1 MPLSPIKAACVGL
14 LLQLAPMQ
22 AHAQTLPIYK
32 RPAVPIE
39 RRVQDL
45 VGRMTVT
52 EKARQLDMYS
62 GLDFVD
68 KRADGTHAA
77 SDAQLRTETAEK
89 TWGSLGVGSLH
100 DLYAPAA
107 LSNEIQRWVM
117 AHSRLGIPVL
127 FIEEGLH
134 GFSDA
139 ALDGTLYPQSINLAA
154 TWNPDMARETAA
166 GIASEARASGVDMIL
181 GPVLDVAREPRWGRV
196 EEDFGEDP
204 YLTGVLGAAY
214 VAGMQGTSLAT
225 DHSVIAEPKH
235 FAGHGSLEGGLNTAP
250 VHAGE
255 REIRTIM
262 LRSFEPAIRQS
273 HAMGAMAA
281 YHEIDGIPVTAN
293 PWLLTSVLRKEWGF
307 QGFVLSDLGA
317 IRLLYDTHHVAATPG
332 DAVRMALTSGVDMQ
346 FYDFDHDTFQGA
358 IIQGI
363 TRGKL
368 SPAVLDQAVSRVLRA
383 KFALGLFDHPFVAPS
398 LPARIRRSPAHLA
411 TALESA
417 RESVC
422 LLKNERNLLPL
433 SKRLGR
439 IAVIG
444 PNAVSAQA
452 GDYANIPHQA
462 KMVSLLDGVRAA
474 VSPGTTVVS
483 DDGNDIDAAVA
494 KVKGADAAILGLG
507 EHQGISGEG
516 FDRANLDLP
525 GIQERLLEAVVAT
538 GVPVVLVLENGRPL
552 TIPWAAAHVPAIL
565 EAWYPGERGGQVIAE
580 TVFGDNNPS
589 GHLPITFPRTLGQLP
604 MFYNYDRSK
613 TDNGGYVDSER
624 SPQFPFGYGLS
635 YTTFRYDGL
644 TATPSAPGAP
654 LDVAVTVNV
663 TNTGSRAGDEV
674 VQLYLHPNTSS
685 VETPDRALKGFRRIH
700 LEPGAAQA
708 VVFHLTPYEL
718 EIWNIQKKWV
728 VENGNYTVTVGGSS
742 VDGPSTQFSLKPD
755 VTPDPNGSFHL
766 SPEAATLHGTEI
778 RVAEEHS
785 QVFVGY
791 WDKALEYPSWT
802 IHVPAKG
809 VYKVQVDYSTGNG
822 PTAFEVTIAGQAL
835 ASKTV
840 GTSAWTDYH
849 ALNLGVIKIATP
861 SSVLVTVKPHDPSAW
876 KGINIRSLTLT
887 RSD

>member
-1 MPLSPIKAACVGL
+1 MLLSPVRTAFVGSL
-14 LLQLAPMQ
+14 LLLAPLLV
-22 AHAQTLPIYK
+22 HAQTLPIYK
-32 RPAVPIE
+32 RPTVPIE

-45 VGRMTVT
+45 VHRMTVP
-52 EKARQLDMYS
+52 EKARQLDMYAGS
-62 GLDFVD
+62 DFVD
-68 KRADGTHAA
+68 KHADGTHAA
-77 SDAQLRTETAEK
+77 PDAQFRTEAAAK
-89 TWGSLGVGSLH
+89 TWNDLGVGSLH

-117 AHSRLGIPVL
+117 RHSRLGIPAL

-139 ALDGTLYPQSINLAA
+139 SLDGTLYPQSVNLAA
-154 TWNPDMARETAA
+154 TWNPELARETAA
-166 GIASEARASGVDMIL
+166 GIASEARASGVGMIL

-214 VAGMQGTSLAT
+214 VAGMQGESLAT
-225 DHSVIAEPKH
+225 DHSVISEPKH
-235 FAGHGSLEGGLNTAP
+235 FAGHGSPEGGLNTAP

-255 REIRTIM
+255 REVRTIM

-293 PWLLTSVLRKEWGF
+293 PWLLTSVLRQEWGF
-307 QGFVLSDLGA
+307 RGFVLSDLGA

-332 DAVRMALTSGVDMQ
+332 DAVRMALTAGVDMQ
-346 FYDFDHDTFQGA
+346 FYDFDHDTFQNA

-363 TRGKL
+363 AQGRL

-383 KFALGLFDHPFVAPS
+383 KFALGLFDHPFVDPFLPS
-398 LPARIRRSPAHLA
+398 RVRRSPAHLA
-411 TALESA
+411 TALEST
-417 RESVC
+417 RESLC
-422 LLKNERNLLPL
+422 LLKNEKSLLPL

-462 KMVSLLDGVRAA
+462 KMISLLDGVRAT

-483 DDGNDIDAAVA
+483 DDGSDIDAAVA
-494 KVKGADAAILGLG
+494 KVKGADVAILGLG

-516 FDRANLDLP
+516 FDRASLDLP
-525 GIQERLLEAVVAT
+525 GTQERLLEAVAAT

-580 TVFGDNNPS
+580 TLFGDIVPS
-589 GHLPITFPRTLGQLP
+589 GHLPITFPRSLGQLP
-604 MFYNYDRSK
+604 DFYNYDRSK
-613 TDNGGYVDSER
+613 TSNGGYVDSDR
-624 SPQFPFGYGLS
+624 SPQYPFGYGLS

-654 LDVAVTVNV
+654 VDVAVKVNV
-663 TNTGSRAGDEV
+663 TNTGARAGDEV
-674 VQLYLHPNTSS
+674 VQLYLHPNMSS
-685 VETPDRALKGFRRIH
+685 VETPSRALKGFRRIH
-700 LEPGAAQA
+700 LEPGAART
-708 VVFHLTPYEL
+708 VTFHLTPYEL
-718 EIWNIQKKWV
+718 EIWNIQRKWV
-728 VENGNYTVTVGGSS
+728 VENGDYTVTVGGSS
-742 VDGPSTQFSLKPD
+742 VDGPATQFSLKPA
-755 VTPDPNGSFHL
+755 VPPSPDGSFRL
-766 SPEAATLHGTEI
+766 TPEVATLHGTEI
-778 RVAEEHS
+778 RVTEEHG

-809 VYKVQVDYSTGNG
+809 TYKVQVDYSTGNG
-822 PTAFEVTIAGQAL
+822 PTAFDVSIAGQTL
-835 ASKTV
+835 TSKAV

-849 ALNLGVIKIATP
+849 TLTLGVVKITKP
-861 SSVLVTVKPHDPSAW
+861 GSVLVTAKPHDPSAW

>member
-1 MPLSPIKAACVGL
+1 MLLSPVRTAFVGSL
-14 LLQLAPMQ
+14 LLLAPLLV
-22 AHAQTLPIYK
+22 HAQTLPIYK
-32 RPAVPIE
+32 RPTVPIE

-45 VGRMTVT
+45 VHRMTVP
-52 EKARQLDMYS
+52 EKARQLDMYAGS
-62 GLDFVD
+62 DFVD
-68 KRADGTHAA
+68 KHADGTHAA
-77 SDAQLRTETAEK
+77 PDAQFRTEAAAK
-89 TWGSLGVGSLH
+89 TWNDLGVGSLH

-117 AHSRLGIPVL
+117 RHSRLGIPAL

-139 ALDGTLYPQSINLAA
+139 SLDGTLYPQSVNLAA
-154 TWNPDMARETAA
+154 TWNPELARETAA

-214 VAGMQGTSLAT
+214 VAGMQGESLAT
-225 DHSVIAEPKH
+225 DHSVISEPKH
-235 FAGHGSLEGGLNTAP
+235 FAGHGSPEGGLNTAP

-255 REIRTIM
+255 REVRTIM

-293 PWLLTSVLRKEWGF
+293 PWLLTSVLRQEWGF
-307 QGFVLSDLGA
+307 RGFVLSDLGA

-332 DAVRMALTSGVDMQ
+332 DAVRMALTAGVDMQ
-346 FYDFDHDTFQGA
+346 FYDFDHDTFQNA

-363 TRGKL
+363 AQGRL

-383 KFALGLFDHPFVAPS
+383 KFALGLFDHPFVDPFLPS
-398 LPARIRRSPAHLA
+398 RVRRSPAHLA
-411 TALESA
+411 TALEST
-417 RESVC
+417 RESLC
-422 LLKNERNLLPL
+422 LLKNEKSLLPL

-462 KMVSLLDGVRAA
+462 KMISLLDGVRAT

-483 DDGNDIDAAVA
+483 DDGSDIDAAVA
-494 KVKGADAAILGLG
+494 KVKGADVAILGLG

-516 FDRANLDLP
+516 FDRASLDLP
-525 GIQERLLEAVVAT
+525 GTQERLLEAVAAT

-580 TVFGDNNPS
+580 TLFGDIVPS
-589 GHLPITFPRTLGQLP
+589 GHLPITFPRSLGQLP
-604 MFYNYDRSK
+604 DFYNYDRSK
-613 TDNGGYVDSER
+613 TSNGGYVDSDR
-624 SPQFPFGYGLS
+624 SPQYPFGYGLS

-654 LDVAVTVNV
+654 VDVAVKVNV
-663 TNTGSRAGDEV
+663 TNTGARAGDEV
-674 VQLYLHPNTSS
+674 VQLYLHPNMSS
-685 VETPDRALKGFRRIH
+685 VETPSRALKGFRRIH
-700 LEPGAAQA
+700 LEPGAART
-708 VVFHLTPYEL
+708 VTFHLTPYEL
-718 EIWNIQKKWV
+718 EIWNIQRKWV
-728 VENGNYTVTVGGSS
+728 VENGDYTVTVGGSS
-742 VDGPSTQFSLKPD
+742 VDGPATQFSLKPA
-755 VTPDPNGSFHL
+755 VPPSPDGSFRL
-766 SPEAATLHGTEI
+766 TPEVATLHGTEI
-778 RVAEEHS
+778 RVTEEHG

-809 VYKVQVDYSTGNG
+809 TYKVQVDYSTGNG
-822 PTAFEVTIAGQAL
+822 PTAFDVSIAGQTL
-835 ASKTV
+835 TSKAV

-849 ALNLGVIKIATP
+849 TLTLGVVKITKP
-861 SSVLVTVKPHDPSAW
+861 GSVLVTVKPHDPSAW

>member
-1 MPLSPIKAACVGL
+1 MLLSPVKTAFVGSL
-14 LLQLAPMQ
+14 LLLAPLLV
-22 AHAQTLPIYK
+22 HAQTLPIYK
-32 RPAVPIE
+32 RPTVPIE

-45 VGRMTVT
+45 VHRMTVP
-52 EKARQLDMYS
+52 EKARQLDMYAGS
-62 GLDFVD
+62 DFVD
-68 KRADGTHAA
+68 KHADGTHAA
-77 SDAQLRTETAEK
+77 PDAQFRTEAAAK
-89 TWGSLGVGSLH
+89 TWNDLGVGSLH

-117 AHSRLGIPVL
+117 RHSRLGIPAL

-139 ALDGTLYPQSINLAA
+139 SLDGTLYPQSVNLAA
-154 TWNPDMARETAA
+154 TWNPELARETAA

-214 VAGMQGTSLAT
+214 VAGMQGESLAT
-225 DHSVIAEPKH
+225 DHSVISEPKH
-235 FAGHGSLEGGLNTAP
+235 FAGHGSPEGGLNTAP

-255 REIRTIM
+255 REVRTIM

-293 PWLLTSVLRKEWGF
+293 PWLLTSVLRQEWGF
-307 QGFVLSDLGA
+307 RGFVLSDLGA

-332 DAVRMALTSGVDMQ
+332 DAVRMALTAGVDMQ
-346 FYDFDHDTFQGA
+346 FYDFDHDTFQNA

-363 TRGKL
+363 AQGRL
-368 SPAVLDQAVSRVLRA
+368 SPTVLDQAVSRVLRA
-383 KFALGLFDHPFVAPS
+383 KFALGLFDHPFVDPFLPS
-398 LPARIRRSPAHLA
+398 RVRRSPAHLA
-411 TALESA
+411 TALEST
-417 RESVC
+417 RESLC
-422 LLKNERNLLPL
+422 LLKNEKSLLPL

-462 KMVSLLDGVRAA
+462 KMISLLDGVRAT

-483 DDGNDIDAAVA
+483 DDGSDIDAAVA
-494 KVKGADAAILGLG
+494 RVKGADVAILGLG

-516 FDRANLDLP
+516 FDRASLDLP
-525 GIQERLLEAVVAT
+525 GTQERLLEAVAAA

-580 TVFGDNNPS
+580 TLFGDIVPS
-589 GHLPITFPRTLGQLP
+589 GHLPITFPRSLGQLP
-604 MFYNYDRSK
+604 DFYNYDRSK
-613 TDNGGYVDSER
+613 TSNGGYVDSDR
-624 SPQFPFGYGLS
+624 SPQYPFGYGLS

-654 LDVAVTVNV
+654 MDVAVKVNV
-663 TNTGSRAGDEV
+663 TNTGARAGDEV
-674 VQLYLHPNTSS
+674 VQLYLHPNMSS
-685 VETPDRALKGFRRIH
+685 VETPSRALKGFRRIH
-700 LEPGAAQA
+700 LEPGTART
-708 VVFHLTPYEL
+708 VTFHLTPYEL
-718 EIWNIQKKWV
+718 EIWNIQRKWV
-728 VENGNYTVTVGGSS
+728 VENGDYTVTVGGSS
-742 VDGPSTQFSLKPD
+742 VDGPATQFSLKPA
-755 VTPDPNGSFHL
+755 VPPSPDGSFRL
-766 SPEAATLHGTEI
+766 TPETATLHGTEI
-778 RVAEEHS
+778 RVTEEHG
-785 QVFVGY
+785 QVFIGY

-802 IHVPAKG
+802 IHIPAKG
-809 VYKVQVDYSTGNG
+809 IYKVQVDYSTGNG
-822 PTAFEVTIAGQAL
+822 PTAFDVAIAGRTL
-835 ASKTV
+835 ASKMV
-840 GTSAWTDYH
+840 ETSAWTDYRK
-849 ALNLGVIKIATP
+849 LILGVITVATP
-861 SSVLVTVKPHDPSAW
+861 GSILVTAKPHDPAEW
-876 KGINIRSLTLT
+876 KGINVRSITLT
-887 RSD
+887 RLN

>member
-1 MPLSPIKAACVGL
+1 MLLSPVKTAFVGSL
-14 LLQLAPMQ
+14 LLLAPLLV
-22 AHAQTLPIYK
+22 HAQTLPIYK
-32 RPAVPIE
+32 CPTVPIE

-45 VGRMTVT
+45 VHRMTVP
-52 EKARQLDMYS
+52 EKARQLDMYAGS
-62 GLDFVD
+62 DFVD
-68 KRADGTHAA
+68 KHADGTHAA
-77 SDAQLRTETAEK
+77 PDAQFRTEAAAK
-89 TWGSLGVGSLH
+89 TWNDLGVGSLH

-117 AHSRLGIPVL
+117 RHSRLGVPAL

-139 ALDGTLYPQSINLAA
+139 SLDGTLYPQSVNLAA
-154 TWNPDMARETAA
+154 TWNPELARETAA

-214 VAGMQGTSLAT
+214 VAGMQGESLAT
-225 DHSVIAEPKH
+225 DHSVISEPKH
-235 FAGHGSLEGGLNTAP
+235 FAGHGSPEGGLNTAP

-255 REIRTIM
+255 REVRTIM

-293 PWLLTSVLRKEWGF
+293 TWLLTSVLRQEWGF
-307 QGFVLSDLGA
+307 RGFVLSDLGA

-332 DAVRMALTSGVDMQ
+332 DAVRMALTAGVDMQ
-346 FYDFDHDTFQGA
+346 FYDFDHDTFQNA

-363 TRGKL
+363 AQGRL

-383 KFALGLFDHPFVAPS
+383 KFALGLFDHPFVDPFLPS
-398 LPARIRRSPAHLA
+398 RVRRSPAHLA
-411 TALESA
+411 TALEST
-417 RESVC
+417 RESLC
-422 LLKNERNLLPL
+422 LLKNEKSLLPL

-462 KMVSLLDGVRAA
+462 KMISLLDGVRAT

-483 DDGNDIDAAVA
+483 DDGSDIDAAVA
-494 KVKGADAAILGLG
+494 KVKGADVAILGLG

-516 FDRANLDLP
+516 FDRASLDLP
-525 GIQERLLEAVVAT
+525 GTQERLLEAVAAA

-580 TVFGDNNPS
+580 TLFGDIVPS
-589 GHLPITFPRTLGQLP
+589 GHLPITFPRSLGQLP
-604 MFYNYDRSK
+604 DFYNYDRSK
-613 TDNGGYVDSER
+613 TSNGGYVDSDR
-624 SPQFPFGYGLS
+624 SPQYPFGYGLS

-654 LDVAVTVNV
+654 VDVAVKVNV
-663 TNTGSRAGDEV
+663 TNTGARAGDEV
-674 VQLYLHPNTSS
+674 VQLYLHPNMSS
-685 VETPDRALKGFRRIH
+685 VETPSRALKGFRRIH
-700 LEPGAAQA
+700 LEPGAART
-708 VVFHLTPYEL
+708 VTFHLTPYEL
-718 EIWNIQKKWV
+718 EIWNIQRKWV
-728 VENGNYTVTVGGSS
+728 VENGDYTVTVGGSS
-742 VDGPSTQFSLKPD
+742 VDGPATQFSLKPA
-755 VTPDPNGSFHL
+755 VPPSPDGSFRL
-766 SPEAATLHGTEI
+766 TPEVATLHGTEI
-778 RVAEEHS
+778 RVTEEHG

-809 VYKVQVDYSTGNG
+809 TYKVQVDYSTGNG
-822 PTAFEVTIAGQAL
+822 PTAFDVSIAGQTL
-835 ASKTV
+835 TSKAV

-849 ALNLGVIKIATP
+849 TLTLGVVKITKP
-861 SSVLVTVKPHDPSAW
+861 GSVLVTVKPHDPSAW

>member
-1 MPLSPIKAACVGL
+1 MLLSPVKTAFVGSL
-14 LLQLAPMQ
+14 LLLAPLLV
-22 AHAQTLPIYK
+22 HAQTLPIYK
-32 RPAVPIE
+32 RPTVPIE

-45 VGRMTVT
+45 IHRMTVP
-52 EKARQLDMYS
+52 EKARQLDMYAGS
-62 GLDFVD
+62 DFVD
-68 KRADGTHAA
+68 KHADGTHAA
-77 SDAQLRTETAEK
+77 PDAQFRTEAAAK
-89 TWGSLGVGSLH
+89 TWNDLGVGSLH

-117 AHSRLGIPVL
+117 RHSRLGIPAL

-139 ALDGTLYPQSINLAA
+139 SLDGTLYPQSVNLAA
-154 TWNPDMARETAA
+154 TWNPELARETAA

-214 VAGMQGTSLAT
+214 VAGMQGESLAT
-225 DHSVIAEPKH
+225 DHSVISEPKH
-235 FAGHGSLEGGLNTAP
+235 FAGHGSPEGGLNTAP

-255 REIRTIM
+255 REVRTIM

-293 PWLLTSVLRKEWGF
+293 PWLLTSVLRQEWGF
-307 QGFVLSDLGA
+307 RGFVLSDLGA

-332 DAVRMALTSGVDMQ
+332 DAVRMALTAGVDMQ
-346 FYDFDHDTFQGA
+346 FYDFDHDTFQNA

-363 TRGKL
+363 AQGRL

-383 KFALGLFDHPFVAPS
+383 KFALGLFDHPFVDPFLPS
-398 LPARIRRSPAHLA
+398 RVRRSPAHLA
-411 TALESA
+411 TALEST
-417 RESVC
+417 RESLC
-422 LLKNERNLLPL
+422 LLKNEKSLLPL

-462 KMVSLLDGVRAA
+462 KMISLLDGVRAT

-483 DDGNDIDAAVA
+483 DDGSDIDAAVA
-494 KVKGADAAILGLG
+494 RVKGADVAILGLG

-516 FDRANLDLP
+516 FDRASLDLP
-525 GIQERLLEAVVAT
+525 GTQERLLEAVAAT

-580 TVFGDNNPS
+580 TLFGDIVPS
-589 GHLPITFPRTLGQLP
+589 GHLPITFPRSLGQLP
-604 MFYNYDRSK
+604 DFYNYDRSK
-613 TDNGGYVDSER
+613 TSNGGYVDSDR
-624 SPQFPFGYGLS
+624 SPQYPFGYGLS

-835 ASKTV
+835 TSKTV

-861 SSVLVTVKPHDPSAW
+861 SSVLVTVRPHDPSAW